1 MKVSYE
7 LDLNTFE
14 AWSGGKDTLD
24 RIKQEGKVEECE
36 ALLEDL
42 LCGAEEVTETT
53 INDILWFEDDFLFEN
68 LGIRTYDAI
77 KEELDEKREEL
88 AELENQR
95 DEEVQEARED
105 EDYTEEDIQDII
117 DSYED
122 DLNDL
127 KEEIEEL
134 KEELENA

>member
-24 RIKQEGKVEECE
+24 RIRQEGKVKECE
-36 ALLEDL
+36 SLLEDL

-68 LGIRTYDAI
+68 LGIRTYDTI
-77 KEELDEKREEL
+77 KEELDEKKEEL

-95 DEEVQEARED
+95 DEEVQDAQED
-105 EDYTEEDIQDII
+105 EDYTEEDIQDIYKT
-117 DSYED
+117 YED
-122 DLNDL
+122 DINDL
-127 KEEIEEL
+127 KEEIKEL
-134 KEELENA
+134 EEELENA